1 MSVRKLTALGLL
13 AMMLVAAA
21 LFAGRGQARP
31 GLTVVRLSTAQS
43 EFQAGVLNSGNW
55 GEFNGGVHEVN
66 NDNYVVGNFTGNGG
80 LRVRNYFSF
89 DASLLPGC
97 ARSASL
103 QVPFPPGAGSGDAG
117 FSTAGALYVLRDVAT
132 DAFTLNQTSGPNLAI
147 FDDLGS
153 GATYGSKFVPTV
165 GPYSAEAFVIPL
177 NTPAAIH
184 DLNTAFLSGRF
195 FSVGGMIAGEPVN
208 TWILGMT
215 PPVGPPPLFAERPT
229 NLLVTVGP
237 CNVGS

>member
-13 AMMLVAAA
+13 ATLLIVAA
-21 LFAGRGQARP
+21 LFAAQGKARSS
-31 GLTVVRLSTAQS
+31 LAVVKLSTAQS
-43 EFQAGVLNSGNW
+43 EFHPGILNSGNW
-55 GEFNGGVHEVN
+55 AEFGGGLHEVN

-103 QVPFPPGAGSGDAG
+103 QVPFPPDAGSGDQG
-117 FSTAGALYVLRDVAT
+117 FSTAGALFVLHDVST
-132 DAFTLNQTSGPNLAI
+132 DAFTLNQTGGPNLAI

-153 GATYGSKFVPTV
+153 GAVYGSKFVPTV
-165 GPYSAEAFVIPL
+165 GPYGAEAFVIPL
-177 NTPAAIH
+177 NTPAGIH
-184 DLNTAFLSGRF
+184 DLNSAFLSGGF
-195 FSVGGMIAGEPVN
+195 FSVGGMLAGEPIN
-208 TWILGMT
+208 TWIFGRT
-215 PPVGPPPLFAERPT
+215 PPVGPPPLLAERPT

-237 CNVGS
+237 CNFRS